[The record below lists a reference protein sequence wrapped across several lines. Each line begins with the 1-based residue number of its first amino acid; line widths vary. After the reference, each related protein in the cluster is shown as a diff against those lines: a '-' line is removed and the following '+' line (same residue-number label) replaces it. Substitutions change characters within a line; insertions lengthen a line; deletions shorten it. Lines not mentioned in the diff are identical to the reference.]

1 MGIAMDRE
9 PSSVLG
15 IGGIVKKK
23 AIKYTNIV
31 LTLILILF
39 GIIDVVND
47 TSIFDYVYLWYVL
60 TVTVVTLVALIVEK
74 RKRKNIVL
82 FILAA
87 VVVDI
92 CAALSVLLPQL
103 FGGDNRLGSKLNLL
117 SYIVILVVTIAFS
130 QDQEVAGS
138 TK

>member
-1 MGIAMDRE
+1 M
-9 PSSVLG
+9 
-15 IGGIVKKK
+15 KKK

-47 TSIFDYVYLWYVL
+47 TSIFDYVYLGYVL
-60 TVTVVTLVALIVEK
+60 TVTGVTLVALIVEK

>member
-1 MGIAMDRE
+1 MIEQG
-9 PSSVLG
+9 PFSVLG
-15 IGGIVKKK
+15 IGGIMKKK

-31 LTLILILF
+31 LTLFLIPF

-47 TSIFDYVYLWYVL
+47 TNIFDYVYLGYVL
-60 TVTVVTLVALIVEK
+60 TVTVITLVALIVEK

-87 VVVDI
+87 AVVDI

-138 TK
+138 SK

>member
-1 MGIAMDRE
+1 MQ
-9 PSSVLG
+9 
-15 IGGIVKKK
+15 KKV
-23 AIKYTNIV
+23 IKYTNIV

-39 GIIDVVND
+39 GLIDVVYD
-47 TSIFDYVYLWYVL
+47 TNIFDYVYLGYVL
-60 TVTVVTLVALIVEK
+60 TFTVIILVALIAEK

-103 FGGDNRLGSKLNLL
+103 FGGDNRLESKLNLL
-117 SYIVILVVTIAFS
+117 SYIVILVVTIAFG
-130 QDQEVAGS
+130 QDQEVAGPS
-138 TK
+138 K

>member
-1 MGIAMDRE
+1 M
-9 PSSVLG
+9 
-15 IGGIVKKK
+15 KKK

-31 LTLILILF
+31 LTLFLIPL
-39 GIIDVVND
+39 GIIDVVNG
-47 TSIFDYVYLWYVL
+47 TNIFDYVYLGYVL
-60 TVTVVTLVALIVEK
+60 TVTVITLVALIAEK

-87 VVVDI
+87 AVVDI

-117 SYIVILVVTIAFS
+117 SYIVILVATIAFS
-130 QDQEVAGS
+130 QDQEAAGS
-138 TK
+138 SK

>member
-1 MGIAMDRE
+1 M
-9 PSSVLG
+9 
-15 IGGIVKKK
+15 
-23 AIKYTNIV
+23 
-31 LTLILILF
+31 
-39 GIIDVVND
+39 
-47 TSIFDYVYLWYVL
+47 
-60 TVTVVTLVALIVEK
+60 
-74 RKRKNIVL
+74 
-82 FILAA
+82 
-87 VVVDI
+87 VDI